1 MVDKA
6 EIVGKAAHLKRC
18 RIVRRT
24 SSSVQASTCF
34 IMKQT
39 HPLQVVIDL
48 QGGMKELILQGFVCI
63 WEAFNSLSY
72 LCAKKKSLLTL
83 LCLQS

>member
-24 SSSVQASTCF
+24 SSSVQASTCS

-48 QGGMKELILQGFVCI
+48 QGGMKELILQGFVWHMGSI
-63 WEAFNSLSY
+63 
-72 LCAKKKSLLTL
+72 
-83 LCLQS
+83 